1 MAPHGPCVNPFT
13 LRESRYAGPFPGTER
28 AMIENTKLTALV
40 ASRIC
45 HDMVEPMSAII
56 QGLEMIKAEGG
67 KAPDPDAL
75 SLLDAGVGKAWA
87 KLEFFRFAMAGAM
100 AEGESD
106 IEEGKAVAEK
116 LYGVLKAELV
126 WNVPAVAMP
135 RPAVRVIVNL
145 LLIANECLPRG
156 GKVEV
161 TAAKLSEGGG
171 EVIVTATGPRAKLK
185 EATAAALSGVG
196 EELSGHTIQPTLT
209 GLLARQGGVELSAR
223 ESEEKVEFIARSA
236 GFRL

>member
-1 MAPHGPCVNPFT
+1 
-13 LRESRYAGPFPGTER
+13 
-28 AMIENTKLTALV
+28 MIENTKLTALV

-56 QGLEMIKAEGG
+56 QGLEMIKDGDG
-67 KAPDPDAL
+67 KLDPDAL
-75 SLLDAGVGKAWA
+75 SLLDHGVGKAWA

-106 IEEGKAVAEK
+106 IEEGKAVAQK
-116 LYGVLKAELV
+116 LYSVLKPELL
-126 WNVPAVAMP
+126 WSAPAVAMP

-156 GKVEV
+156 GTVEV
-161 TAAKLSEGGG
+161 TAEKHGELG
-171 EVIVTATGPRAKLK
+171 EVVVTAKGPRAKLR
-185 EATAAALSGVG
+185 EATGLAISGQG

-209 GLLARQGGVELSAR
+209 GLLARQGGVELSVR
-223 ESEEKVEFIARSA
+223 ETPGDPEGKVEFIARSPA
-236 GFRL
+236 FKL

>member
-1 MAPHGPCVNPFT
+1 
-13 LRESRYAGPFPGTER
+13 
-28 AMIENTKLTALV
+28 MIENTKLTALV

-56 QGLEMIKAEGG
+56 QGLEMIKDGDG
-67 KAPDPDAL
+67 KADPDAL
-75 SLLDAGVGKAWA
+75 SLLDHGVGKAWA

-100 AEGESD
+100 AEGESEL
-106 IEEGKAVAEK
+106 EEGRAVAIK
-116 LYGVLKAELV
+116 LYSVLKPELV
-126 WNVPAVAMP
+126 WSAPAVAMP

-161 TAAKLSEGGG
+161 SASKLSEGG
-171 EVIVTATGPRAKLK
+171 EVLVTATGPRAKLR
-185 EATAAALSGVG
+185 EATAAALRG
-196 EELSGHTIQPTLT
+196 EGQELTGHTIQPTLT

-223 ESEEKVEFIARSA
+223 ETAGDPEGKVELIARSA
-236 GFRL
+236 AFKL